1 MPPPTSRASPQPT
14 DSSARPTTPPSYL
27 SALRQLESPVSP
39 QVINLAATLTTQA
52 ENEVDEDN
60 VSFLRRPIDPQEE
73 WRQQN
78 AQAEDELF
86 EEVRAARDRLR
97 ARTAEMQ
104 HEDRDRQMRLS
115 SMLNRLSR
123 MEDALPY
130 SDRVPSRNSLYDWSP
145 PNETADD
152 QEDLQEMLRSL
163 RQEPS
168 AAFPRRAPADAS
180 RSEQRSRTYS
190 SRYAPEAAQPSESS
204 LRSTQSRRHPRFSA
218 RSRENM
224 QRYISGRDAALRN
237 SQDGSDPNRIETS
250 RYGWH
255 PGSRAS
261 ESRDRALERDI
272 RARQDSYRRSYLEN
286 PSSTPSSSSL
296 LLELTIKYL
305 SKIRNSD
312 SYEDSLYH
320 AADAGFVTKEFFGEN
335 HQDFILDVSTLP
347 KPAETSWLA
356 PGAVFS
362 GSQHATTVTSS
373 VTSSN
378 IPTPTS
384 TTLYRF
390 RNNDTPMTSTTFD
403 AARPWMS
410 HNPIPPHAR
419 RAGDSS
425 TQQTQQQDRWPV
437 KVTVH
442 AVDWGNMTLSAT
454 MEAYNVPSHPP
465 SFPGS
470 TLDPA
475 ASGAARPGTRTSSIT
490 TYLEGE
496 ILDLHTHTLLTESFK
511 SSSAT
516 DATYWRKLPP
526 FAHLRDTDLVHRLV
540 SHEYVTKLAQEWI
553 LMRWKER
560 CFVKSTSSARRRAAA
575 AAATYAPTSSST
587 PSSAAM
593 DTGGS
598 TSSQHSS
605 SSRDIPAFAMEQ
617 DEDAGEDG
625 CGLTISG
632 FYYVCL
638 RRSDGAIEG
647 LYYDPQ
653 SSPYQHLKLNPVGG
667 GSFPVW
673 NFR

>member
-1 MPPPTSRASPQPT
+1 
-14 DSSARPTTPPSYL
+14 
-27 SALRQLESPVSP
+27 
-39 QVINLAATLTTQA
+39 
-52 ENEVDEDN
+52 
-60 VSFLRRPIDPQEE
+60 
-73 WRQQN
+73 
-78 AQAEDELF
+78 
-86 EEVRAARDRLR
+86 
-97 ARTAEMQ
+97 
-104 HEDRDRQMRLS
+104 
-115 SMLNRLSR
+115 

-168 AAFPRRAPADAS
+168 TTFPRRPPADAA

-190 SRYAPEAAQPSESS
+190 SRYAPEAAQSSESS

-218 RSRENM
+218 RSRETM
-224 QRYISGRDAALRN
+224 QRYITEQDAAIRN
-237 SQDGSDPNRIETS
+237 AQDGSDASRIETS

-255 PGSRAS
+255 LSGRSN

-296 LLELTIKYL
+296 LLEMTIKYL

-335 HQDFILDVSTLP
+335 HQDFILDVSMLP

-362 GSQHATTVTSS
+362 GSQHATTVTSN

-390 RNNDTPMTSTTFD
+390 RNNESPMTSTTFD
-403 AARPWMS
+403 ASRPWMS

-425 TQQTQQQDRWPV
+425 AQQTQQQDRWPV
-437 KVTVH
+437 KVTIH
-442 AVDWGNMTLSAT
+442 AVDWENMTLAAT

-465 SFPGS
+465 PFPGS

-475 ASGAARPGTRTSSIT
+475 AGGAPRPGTRTSSIT

-511 SSSAT
+511 SSPAT

-526 FAHLRDTDLVHRLV
+526 FAHLRDADLVHRLV
-540 SHEYVTKLAQEWI
+540 SHEYVSKLSQEWI

-575 AAATYAPTSSST
+575 ANHAPSTSSST
-587 PSSAAM
+587 TM
-593 DTGGS
+593 DTEAS
-598 TSSQHSS
+598 ASPQYS
-605 SSRDIPAFAMEQ
+605 SSRDIPPFTIEQ
-617 DEDAGEDG
+617 DEDEGEDG

-653 SSPYQHLKLNPVGG
+653 SSPYQHLKLHPVGG